1 MMIARFQLCV
11 DTGSLPSYGETN
23 NNKKIG
29 RVARSQDSAGNN
41 RKQPQAECHCG
52 HFKWQKVRNQH
63 SRQVKMNLQTRA
75 GRNQDFSLW
84 GCNSEKDLGASV
96 LRTLRLEEEID
107 ELHDVIKGVKSQN
120 EEHSEPGDGGG
131 GGR

>member
-1 MMIARFQLCV
+1 
-11 DTGSLPSYGETN
+11 
-23 NNKKIG
+23 
-29 RVARSQDSAGNN
+29 
-41 RKQPQAECHCG
+41 
-52 HFKWQKVRNQH
+52 
-63 SRQVKMNLQTRA
+63 MNLQTRA

-84 GCNSEKDLGASV
+84 GCNNEKDLGASV

-131 GGR
+131 GGRRLIQSSNTGIIEKGLRSGY